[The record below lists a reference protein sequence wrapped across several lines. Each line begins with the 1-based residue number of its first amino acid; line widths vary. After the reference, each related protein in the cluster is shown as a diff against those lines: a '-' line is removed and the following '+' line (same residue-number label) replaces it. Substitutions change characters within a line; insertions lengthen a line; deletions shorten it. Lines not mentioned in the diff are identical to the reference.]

1 MNPSDYKHI
10 KAWGAIMG
18 SRAYYVEN
26 EQRLAA
32 QEGAPLDAVFRDGQ
46 TKEWVRVGQCNAY
59 TQQLVERHVKEIA

>member
-10 KAWGAIMG
+10 AAWGSIMG
-18 SRAYYVEN
+18 SRPYYIAN
-26 EQRLAA
+26 EQRQAA

-59 TQQLVERHVKEIA
+59 TQRLVESYVKEIA